1 MRYLTRT
8 NEFNDLSTRVDALFK
23 RDESNCFEYTRIC
36 GLISCC
42 NVKFVPTIIPSANAT
57 KTAHENEIE
66 RLKNVVTV
74 KNKSNRNYQ
83 E

>member
-1 MRYLTRT
+1 
-8 NEFNDLSTRVDALFK
+8 
-23 RDESNCFEYTRIC
+23 
-36 GLISCC
+36 
-42 NVKFVPTIIPSANAT
+42 VKFVPTIIPSANAT
-57 KTAHENEIE
+57 KTAHKNEIE